1 MSFSVASGIE
11 GVQVKV
17 KEGERIDSALR
28 RFRKTVDKSGVLSD
42 LRKHEYYEKPSVK
55 KKRKQA
61 AARKRAAR
69 AARSERCER

>member
-1 MSFSVASGIE
+1 MATI
-11 GVQVKV
+11 KL

-28 RFRKTVDKSGVLSD
+28 RFRKAVDKSGVLSD
-42 LRKHEYYEKPSVK
+42 LRKHEYFEKPSEK

-69 AARSERCER
+69 AARAEGRD

>member
-1 MSFSVASGIE
+1 MTF
-11 GVQVKV
+11 VKL
-17 KEGERIDSALR
+17 KDGERIDSALR
-28 RFRKTVDKSGVLSD
+28 RFRKAVDKSGVMAD

-69 AARSERCER
+69 AARSERRDDRQ

>member
-1 MSFSVASGIE
+1 MSFI
-11 GVQVKV
+11 KV

-28 RFRKTVDKSGVLSD
+28 RFRKAVDKSGVLSD

-69 AARSERCER
+69 AARSDRSDSQ